1 MPNAIDVD
9 AFPAQTEALDR
20 LYAVREQF
28 GSKEAALE
36 SSEYRAAAWSV
47 VEQHEPLIGFALSET
62 HLRLVRK
69 NWNDSAMELRLA
81 MFSMCW
87 SHERKKGSKFSSYF
101 LNWGIKNLI
110 SVETEYLKADQPY
123 YLTSGATRAW
133 VEKSLDRIKNK
144 AANGKETIYN
154 TRSSPRLAFLNSL
167 IKQMTPVLSAIYA
180 MEAERVVAVPPP
192 PDEDGFSDGESTDPL
207 ASVQDNPIFATPFDN
222 PVQENLLANAQME
235 AMAKMFSQLPARM
248 QKVLDMRYGL
258 AVYKKEHT
266 FKEIGEAIGVTQE
279 RVRQIIRKTLMRL
292 RWKCLEW

>member
-1 MPNAIDVD
+1 MPNALDVD
-9 AFPAQTEALDR
+9 AFPEQTKALDR

-28 GSKEAALE
+28 ESKEAALE
-36 SSEYRAAAWSV
+36 SSEYRAAAWDV

-69 NWNDSAMELRLA
+69 NWNDSAMELRLI

-101 LNWGIKNLI
+101 LNWGVKNLT

-133 VEKSLDRIKNK
+133 VEKSLARIKNK

-154 TRSSPRLAFLNSL
+154 ARSSPLDSL

-180 MEAERVVAVPPP
+180 MEAERVVAVPPQ
-192 PDEDGFSDGESTDPL
+192 PDEDGFTDGEPTDPL
-207 ASVQDNPIFATPFDN
+207 ATVQDNPLLATPFDN

-235 AMAKMFSQLPARM
+235 AMAKMFSQLPART
-248 QKVLDMRYGL
+248 QKALDMRYGL
-258 AVYKKEHT
+258 AVYKREHT
-266 FKEIGEAIGVTQE
+266 LREIGDAIGLTRE
-279 RVRQIIRKTLMRL
+279 RVRQIIRQALGKL
-292 RWKCLEW
+292 RWNCEEW